1 MSLPKRERCEREQ
14 GSNGEVVL
22 FVIYIPNAVLK
33 SARSFLISLYYL
45 SSEGGREAGKTS
57 PMELYDKLR
66 KVWNGIALR
75 LSIRKRG
82 QLKLRHDVRACEY
95 ADVHVMWKMLKRN
108 ETETV
113 QFSRKREN
121 KSLWRSFHWA
131 SWDKVEH
138 LEVWGFQ
145 QKERNLRAGGII
157 ILSLRE
163 TMSD

>member
-1 MSLPKRERCEREQ
+1 
-14 GSNGEVVL
+14 
-22 FVIYIPNAVLK
+22 
-33 SARSFLISLYYL
+33 
-45 SSEGGREAGKTS
+45 
-57 PMELYDKLR
+57 MELYDKLR
-66 KVWNGIALR
+66 RVWNGIALR

-131 SWDKVEH
+131 RCTS
-138 LEVWGFQ
+138 
-145 QKERNLRAGGII
+145 
-157 ILSLRE
+157 
-163 TMSD
+163 MS

>member
-1 MSLPKRERCEREQ
+1 MESAKISSFVPDLFILSLLGGR
-14 GSNGEVVL
+14 
-22 FVIYIPNAVLK
+22 
-33 SARSFLISLYYL
+33 
-45 SSEGGREAGKTS
+45 EGGRKTS

-66 KVWNGIALR
+66 RVWNGIALR

-95 ADVHVMWKMLKRN
+95 EDVHVMWKMLKRN

-131 SWDKVEH
+131 RCTS
-138 LEVWGFQ
+138 
-145 QKERNLRAGGII
+145 
-157 ILSLRE
+157 
-163 TMSD
+163 MS